1 MRLPVQQIRKL
12 LRLVERTRDREID
25 CQECLRRVAEFSD
38 STLKDRPVTERLEA
52 VRHHLSV
59 CAECREE
66 FEALERAMAE
76 AGTEARSKTD

>member
-1 MRLPVQQIRKL
+1 MKLSAQQTREL
-12 LRLVERTRDREID
+12 LRWVGRTKDQEIG
-25 CQECLRRVAEFSD
+25 CEECYRRVAEFAD
-38 STLKDRPVTERLEA
+38 SALGDLPMTERLEA

-76 AGTEARSKTD
+76 GGGF